1 MSITHNPDRLIPFA
15 KDHDRLQLALLYIE
29 AESERHK
36 ETEVALEALRIDEET
51 IRQCLEKY
59 SKIRETKIKRYIHE
73 HHPAKYID
81 STGRPAGP
89 STDNELADD
98 QNRAKTKGWR
108 DQEMERAFE
117 MERSDMN
124 TLTVIMKRIQEIE
137 DERRRLSERAA
148 QKEGISKLI
157 EELHATAFDGATP
170 EFPHE
175 DQLEALV
182 EVAKIALKGEQAVLD
197 KLHEENGLVELDQ
210 LAHSAQGALYD
221 IFEAGNEMRR
231 NFNRERPIVL
241 TIFITKEFLKLA
253 IINRCKTAAQRCQ
266 AWKEGTDNHFSQ
278 HPDTLLSPRA
288 QAGIPQHN
296 HKELLSIFFRAV
308 PPASV
313 TAVHHQVHQA
323 RNEIQTAINATK
335 RMKGQA
341 EISVTKAKTMLE
353 LRRRQLAAAR
363 SQILDHVIDPEK
375 CPLEQR
381 AEQLPD
387 YPEQLSIH
395 VNAYVNDIVRSR
407 LNRARRTTHPPVL
420 LPARFQ
426 PPTYD
431 ELDDPELLRRHYQR
445 EVPPVEGA
453 TPEYSAKPNY
463 GENIQTDTSE
473 IGPTIQGELEELVSN
488 AREQL
493 GLKSKA
499 QRDQFNE
506 MIGTVIGMMEGSG
519 INLIMPGPGARF

>member
-1 MSITHNPDRLIPFA
+1 
-15 KDHDRLQLALLYIE
+15 
-29 AESERHK
+29 
-36 ETEVALEALRIDEET
+36 
-51 IRQCLEKY
+51 
-59 SKIRETKIKRYIHE
+59 
-73 HHPAKYID
+73 
-81 STGRPAGP
+81 
-89 STDNELADD
+89 
-98 QNRAKTKGWR
+98 
-108 DQEMERAFE
+108 
-117 MERSDMN
+117 
-124 TLTVIMKRIQEIE
+124 
-137 DERRRLSERAA
+137 
-148 QKEGISKLI
+148 
-157 EELHATAFDGATP
+157 
-170 EFPHE
+170 
-175 DQLEALV
+175 
-182 EVAKIALKGEQAVLD
+182 
-197 KLHEENGLVELDQ
+197 
-210 LAHSAQGALYD
+210 
-221 IFEAGNEMRR
+221 
-231 NFNRERPIVL
+231 
-241 TIFITKEFLKLA
+241 
-253 IINRCKTAAQRCQ
+253 
-266 AWKEGTDNHFSQ
+266 
-278 HPDTLLSPRA
+278 
-288 QAGIPQHN
+288 
-296 HKELLSIFFRAV
+296 
-308 PPASV
+308 
-313 TAVHHQVHQA
+313 
-323 RNEIQTAINATK
+323 
-335 RMKGQA
+335 
-341 EISVTKAKTMLE
+341 MLE
-353 LRRRQLAAAR
+353 VRRRQLAAAR

-395 VNAYVNDIVRSR
+395 GLSRSHPLVSRLLAESETYSVDAYVNDIVRSR